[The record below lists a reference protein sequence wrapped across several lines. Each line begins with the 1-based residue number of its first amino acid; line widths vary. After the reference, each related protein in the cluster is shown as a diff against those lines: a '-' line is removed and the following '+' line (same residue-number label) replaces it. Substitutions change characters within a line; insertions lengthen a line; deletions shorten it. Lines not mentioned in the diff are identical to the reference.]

1 MFSDVSQDF
10 TISSGRTV
18 YKDGGIGLERTFAMF
33 DNDCKGKDDN
43 CQEYGYMSD
52 SDFVHEEKV

>member
-18 YKDGGIGLERTFAMF
+18 YEDGGIGLERTFAMF
-33 DNDCKGKDDN
+33 DKDCGEKEN
-43 CQEYGYMSD
+43 CKEYGYMSD
-52 SDFVHEEKV
+52 SDFVDEEKV